1 MVKKITKS
9 DLPPIPS
16 IDRMANKINEN
27 FESIEGGGAT
37 PSGAAGG
44 DLTGSY
50 PNPTIGTGK
59 VTTDKIADKAVTAA
73 KLADGVIPDVPS
85 SLPPSGPAGGDLT
98 GSYPNPTIGSAKVT
112 LAKLASDVTAKLVTP
127 QTTPTWGA
135 SDTAEGVQANLV
147 LLANALKTAGILK

>member
-27 FESIEGGGAT
+27 FESIEG
-37 PSGAAGG
+37 
-44 DLTGSY
+44 
-50 PNPTIGTGK
+50 
-59 VTTDKIADKAVTAA
+59 
-73 KLADGVIPDVPS
+73 
-85 SLPPSGPAGGDLT
+85 GGDLT

-147 LLANALKTAGILK
+147 LPANALKTAGILK

>member
-1 MVKKITKS
+1 MTPDKLADNAEAAAKLADGVLPNVPTS
-9 DLPPIPS
+9 LPP
-16 IDRMANKINEN
+16 
-27 FESIEGGGAT
+27 
-37 PSGAAGG
+37 SGSAGG

-50 PNPTIGTGK
+50 PNPTIG
-59 VTTDKIADKAVTAA
+59 
-73 KLADGVIPDVPS
+73 
-85 SLPPSGPAGGDLT
+85 
-98 GSYPNPTIGSAKVT
+98 NAKVT

>member
-44 DLTGSY
+44 DLTGTY
-50 PNPTIGTGK
+50 PNPTIGGAK
-59 VTTDKIADKAVTAA
+59 VTTAKIADGAVTAA
-73 KLADGVIPDVPS
+73 KIAEGVIPDVPS
-85 SLPPSGPAGGDLT
+85 SLPPSGAAGGDLT
-98 GSYPNPTIGSAKVT
+98 GSYPNPTIGNAKVT

>member
-27 FESIEGGGAT
+27 FESIEGGGGAPSGAAGGDLT
-37 PSGAAGG
+37 GTYPNPTIGAAKVTTAKIADGAVTAAKIAEGVIPDVPSSLPPSGAAGG

-50 PNPTIGTGK
+50 PNPTIG
-59 VTTDKIADKAVTAA
+59 
-73 KLADGVIPDVPS
+73 
-85 SLPPSGPAGGDLT
+85 
-98 GSYPNPTIGSAKVT
+98 NAKVT

>member
-1 MVKKITKS
+1 MIKKITKS

-27 FESIEGGGAT
+27 FESIEGGDAT
-37 PSGAAGG
+37 PSGSAGG

-50 PNPTIGTGK
+50 PNPTIG
-59 VTTDKIADKAVTAA
+59 
-73 KLADGVIPDVPS
+73 
-85 SLPPSGPAGGDLT
+85 
-98 GSYPNPTIGSAKVT
+98 NAKVT

-147 LLANALKTAGILK
+147 LLANALKTAGILQ

>member
-50 PNPTIGTGK
+50 PNPTIG
-59 VTTDKIADKAVTAA
+59 
-73 KLADGVIPDVPS
+73 
-85 SLPPSGPAGGDLT
+85 
-98 GSYPNPTIGSAKVT
+98 SAKVT

-135 SDTAEGVQANLV
+135 SDTAEGEQANLV

>member
-16 IDRMANKINEN
+16 ID
-27 FESIEGGGAT
+27 
-37 PSGAAGG
+37 
-44 DLTGSY
+44 
-50 PNPTIGTGK
+50 
-59 VTTDKIADKAVTAA
+59 
-73 KLADGVIPDVPS
+73 
-85 SLPPSGPAGGDLT
+85 
-98 GSYPNPTIGSAKVT
+98 NPTIGSAKVT

>member
-44 DLTGSY
+44 DLTGTY
-50 PNPTIGTGK
+50 PNPTIGAAK
-59 VTTDKIADKAVTAA
+59 VTTAKIANKAVTAEKIA
-73 KLADGVIPDVPS
+73 EGVIPDVPS
-85 SLPPSGPAGGDLT
+85 SLPPSGSAGGDLT

>member
-27 FESIEGGGAT
+27 FETIEGGGGS
-37 PSGAAGG
+37 PSGA
-44 DLTGSY
+44 
-50 PNPTIGTGK
+50 
-59 VTTDKIADKAVTAA
+59 
-73 KLADGVIPDVPS
+73 
-85 SLPPSGPAGGDLT
+85 AGGDLT

-127 QTTPTWGA
+127 QATPSWGA
-135 SDTAEGVQANLV
+135 SDTAENVQANLV
-147 LLANALKTAGILK
+147 LLATALKTAGVLK

>member
-1 MVKKITKS
+1 MIKKITKS

-50 PNPTIGTGK
+50 PNPTIG
-59 VTTDKIADKAVTAA
+59 
-73 KLADGVIPDVPS
+73 
-85 SLPPSGPAGGDLT
+85 
-98 GSYPNPTIGSAKVT
+98 NAKVT
-112 LAKLASDVTAKLVTP
+112 
-127 QTTPTWGA
+127 
-135 SDTAEGVQANLV
+135 
-147 LLANALKTAGILK
+147 LANALKTAGILQ

>member
-27 FESIEGGGAT
+27 FESIEGGGVA

-44 DLTGSY
+44 DLAGSY
-50 PNPTIGTGK
+50 PNPTIG
-59 VTTDKIADKAVTAA
+59 
-73 KLADGVIPDVPS
+73 
-85 SLPPSGPAGGDLT
+85 
-98 GSYPNPTIGSAKVT
+98 NAKVT

>member
-44 DLTGSY
+44 DLTGTY

-59 VTTDKIADKAVTAA
+59 VTTAKIADGAVTAA
-73 KLADGVIPDVPS
+73 KIAEGVIPDVPT
-85 SLPPSGPAGGDLT
+85 SLPPSGSAGGDLT
-98 GSYPNPTIGSAKVT
+98 GSYPNPTIGNAKVT

>member
-27 FESIEGGGAT
+27 FESIEGGGGA

-50 PNPTIGTGK
+50 PNPTIG
-59 VTTDKIADKAVTAA
+59 
-73 KLADGVIPDVPS
+73 
-85 SLPPSGPAGGDLT
+85 
-98 GSYPNPTIGSAKVT
+98 NAKVT

-127 QTTPTWGA
+127 QTTPTWEA

>member
-27 FESIEGGGAT
+27 FES
-37 PSGAAGG
+37 
-44 DLTGSY
+44 
-50 PNPTIGTGK
+50 
-59 VTTDKIADKAVTAA
+59 
-73 KLADGVIPDVPS
+73 
-85 SLPPSGPAGGDLT
+85 

-147 LLANALKTAGILK
+147 LLANALKTAGILQ

>member
-27 FESIEGGGAT
+27 FESIEGGSAAR
-37 PSGAAGG
+37 SCAAGG

-50 PNPTIGTGK
+50 PNPTIG
-59 VTTDKIADKAVTAA
+59 
-73 KLADGVIPDVPS
+73 
-85 SLPPSGPAGGDLT
+85 
-98 GSYPNPTIGSAKVT
+98 NAKVT

-147 LLANALKTAGILK
+147 LLANALKTAGILQ

>member
-1 MVKKITKS
+1 
-9 DLPPIPS
+9 
-16 IDRMANKINEN
+16 
-27 FESIEGGGAT
+27 
-37 PSGAAGG
+37 
-44 DLTGSY
+44 
-50 PNPTIGTGK
+50 

-73 KLADGVIPDVPS
+73 KLADGVIPNVPT
-85 SLPPSGPAGGDLT
+85 SLPPSGSAGGDLT

>member
-1 MVKKITKS
+1 MIKKITKS

-50 PNPTIGTGK
+50 PNPTIG
-59 VTTDKIADKAVTAA
+59 
-73 KLADGVIPDVPS
+73 
-85 SLPPSGPAGGDLT
+85 
-98 GSYPNPTIGSAKVT
+98 NAKVT
-112 LAKLASDVTAKLVTP
+112 LAKTAKLVTP

-147 LLANALKTAGILK
+147 LLANALKTAGILQ